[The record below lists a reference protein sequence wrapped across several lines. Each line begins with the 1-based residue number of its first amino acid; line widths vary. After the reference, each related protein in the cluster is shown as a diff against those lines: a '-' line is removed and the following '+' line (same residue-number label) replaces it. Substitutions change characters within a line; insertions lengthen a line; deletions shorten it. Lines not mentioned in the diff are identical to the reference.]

1 MPPRRAK
8 RHQDIEEVY
17 RREEGQQMEQR
28 LSGKLDEGIDRL
40 EKLMNDLNRSQRRTS
55 PVPNQ
60 A

>member
-1 MPPRRAK
+1 MPPRRAN

-40 EKLMNDLNRSQRRTS
+40 EKLMNDLNRSQRRAS

-60 A
+60 S